1 MRAWKTMLL
10 IMIFSASGAIAQQST
25 ATPPAELA
33 PSQEPP
39 VPAPP
44 QLPPAPPSPQTSDLS
59 QDAPAPAM
67 PAPAPAQSIP
77 APSMPA
83 QNMDQVIDRAIEREH
98 ALLKMMHSRTP
109 LVETY
114 VQDVKAIRQ
123 GGSAF
128 TEDHYFLG
136 RLDLAKAVNRHDYL
150 RGQRQML
157 GGFSNP
163 LKRQYNPMGFSWM
176 IFADRTEFDRK
187 HYKFNYLRREF
198 LGDVRCIVFDV
209 VPKRAS
215 AGRFVGRIWV
225 EDQQYNIVR
234 LNGSYVPTTTSFRMD
249 SWRLNLI
256 PGYWIPAYIYS
267 AGGDFSY
274 GSKTKLGFKAQSR
287 IWGYDLK
294 GNGKEGELTQ
304 LRLDTGATDESA
316 AAQDATPLQAQRD
329 WQEQAEGNVV
339 ERLQNAGLLAPAGE
353 VDKVL
358 ETVANNLVV
367 TNNLDIETPIKVR
380 IMMTT
385 PFETFSV
392 GNTIVVSRGLVDVL
406 PDEASLAM
414 VLSHE
419 LAHIFLGHNHGEQY
433 AFSNI
438 MLFSDEATYQNLGF
452 RHSPEDETAADKKA
466 MELLQNSPYK
476 DKLAGPG
483 LFLKALAERA
493 PSIPGLLTPHL
504 GDRLVDRK
512 GNVLR
517 LVALI
522 KSAPALDP
530 NKLDQLAALPLG
542 GRIKVNAWDDRLTL
556 IKTPP
561 AAINSSNDKLPFD
574 VTPFFPR
581 LTRYGTT
588 ANSSASATA
597 SR

>member
-1 MRAWKTMLL
+1 MRAWKTTLL

-33 PSQEPP
+33 PSQEPAA
-39 VPAPP
+39 PAPP

-67 PAPAPAQSIP
+67 PAPTPAQSIP

-256 PGYWIPAYIYS
+256 PGYWI
-267 AGGDFSY
+267 
-274 GSKTKLGFKAQSR
+274 
-287 IWGYDLK
+287 
-294 GNGKEGELTQ
+294 
-304 LRLDTGATDESA
+304 
-316 AAQDATPLQAQRD
+316 
-329 WQEQAEGNVV
+329 
-339 ERLQNAGLLAPAGE
+339 
-353 VDKVL
+353 
-358 ETVANNLVV
+358 
-367 TNNLDIETPIKVR
+367 
-380 IMMTT
+380 
-385 PFETFSV
+385 
-392 GNTIVVSRGLVDVL
+392 
-406 PDEASLAM
+406 
-414 VLSHE
+414 
-419 LAHIFLGHNHGEQY
+419 
-433 AFSNI
+433 
-438 MLFSDEATYQNLGF
+438 
-452 RHSPEDETAADKKA
+452 
-466 MELLQNSPYK
+466 
-476 DKLAGPG
+476 
-483 LFLKALAERA
+483 RA
-493 PSIPGLLTPHL
+493 PPTRARPRRMRRPCRRNATGRNRPRATSWNACRMPGCWLRPEKWIKFWKPWPTIWSSPTISISK
-504 GDRLVDRK
+504 RR
-512 GNVLR
+512 
-517 LVALI
+517 
-522 KSAPALDP
+522 
-530 NKLDQLAALPLG
+530 
-542 GRIKVNAWDDRLTL
+542 
-556 IKTPP
+556 
-561 AAINSSNDKLPFD
+561 
-574 VTPFFPR
+574 
-581 LTRYGTT
+581 
-588 ANSSASATA
+588 
-597 SR
+597 SRCGS